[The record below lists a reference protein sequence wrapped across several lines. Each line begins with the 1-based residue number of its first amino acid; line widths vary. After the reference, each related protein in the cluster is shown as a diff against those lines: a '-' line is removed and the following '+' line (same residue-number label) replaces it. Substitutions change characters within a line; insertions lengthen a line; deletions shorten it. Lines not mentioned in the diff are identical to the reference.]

1 MKGIK
6 DMSIYGRIKRKLY
19 YIFAPMKYAQLAG
32 VNFRGGYTS
41 TDMYRGERNLGLSL
55 LAIMFI

>member
-32 VNFRGGYTS
+32 VNFRGGGTPLRTCIVGNGTLDYH
-41 TDMYRGERNLGLSL
+41 YWQ
-55 LAIMFI
+55 